1 MAISRCLQNYKM
13 TDKEI
18 KVPNIGEFKNV
29 EVIEVLVSNG
39 QSLSKNDPLIT
50 IESDKSSVEIPSSV
64 DGKIKSVKIKVGDK
78 VSQGDLILTLEESK
92 EEKKVLEKEAV
103 NKEEP
108 TVNQKNEKKVE
119 QINPVHNLIKN
130 NIGELS
136 SASPKVRKFARELGV
151 NINEIVGSE
160 RQGRVIENDVKNFIA
175 TKINSD
181 QLKIET
187 QPKKIISE
195 FSHTDF
201 GEVEIKDMPRVKKLA
216 STYLVNSWTTIPH
229 VTNHDEVDITE
240 MEDFRASLTDMY
252 TGERKKITPLAFI
265 VKALVASLKKFPSF
279 NSSIDDI
286 ENGKITIKK
295 YFHVGIAVDT
305 THGLMVPKI
314 RNADNKNISL
324 ISNELK
330 TVSEQCKNLK
340 IDKKEFFGGSMTITS
355 LGGIGGSFF
364 TPIINFPEV
373 AILGVGKAQK
383 KQIFID
389 GKFKTRTMLPI
400 SLSYDHRIIDGAE
413 AARFNN
419 DLKENLGKNF
429 AYKLAV

>member
-1 MAISRCLQNYKM
+1 MAISRCQQNCKM

-78 VSQGDLILTLEESK
+78 VSEGDLILTLEESK
-92 EEKKVLEKEAV
+92 EEKKVVEKEVV
-103 NKEEP
+103 NKEEL
-108 TVNQKNEKKVE
+108 TFNQKDEKKVE

-175 TKINSD
+175 TKVNSD

-187 QPKKIISE
+187 QPKKIVSE

-201 GEVEIKDMPRVKKLA
+201 GEVEIKDIPRVKKLA

-286 ENGKITIKK
+286 ENGKITMKK
-295 YFHVGIAVDT
+295 YFHIGIAVDT

-330 TVSEQCKNLK
+330 TVSEQCKNLR

>member
-1 MAISRCLQNYKM
+1 MAISRCQQNCKM

-78 VSQGDLILTLEESK
+78 VSEGDLILTLEESK
-92 EEKKVLEKEAV
+92 EEKKVVEKEVV

-108 TVNQKNEKKVE
+108 TVNQKEEKKVE
-119 QINPVHNLIKN
+119 QINPAHNLIKN

-175 TKINSD
+175 TKVNSD

-187 QPKKIISE
+187 QPKKIVSE

-201 GEVEIKDMPRVKKLA
+201 GEVEIKDIPRVKKLA

-286 ENGKITIKK
+286 ENGKITMKK

-330 TVSEQCKNLK
+330 TVSEQCKNLR